1 MTTYALDS
9 NIVSYFLKNDDT
21 IQSKINEETD
31 KGNDFV
37 IPPTVYFEIMNWL
50 LKNASTKRMAI
61 FERMYSEKGIGVIDK
76 AVLDIA
82 STVKLKMRQQGKG
95 ISDDDLFIA
104 AWCLNHNVPLVTNN
118 TRHFMD
124 IEGLKILNW
133 VNSNST
139 SHLC

>member
-21 IQSKINEETD
+21 IQNKIDEETD
-31 KGNDFV
+31 QGNDFV

-50 LKNASTKRMAI
+50 LKNASKKRMII

-104 AWCLNHNVPLVTNN
+104 AYCLKHNMPLVTNN
-118 TRHFMD
+118 TRHFID

-133 VNSNST
+133 VK
-139 SHLC
+139 